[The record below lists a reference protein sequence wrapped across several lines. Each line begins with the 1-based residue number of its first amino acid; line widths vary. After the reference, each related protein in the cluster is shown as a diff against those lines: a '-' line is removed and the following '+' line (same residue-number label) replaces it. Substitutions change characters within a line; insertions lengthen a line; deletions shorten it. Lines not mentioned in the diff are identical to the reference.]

1 MSAELEKC
9 CFGGPDRC
17 RWDFRLPAQPLAA
30 LWRFLRL
37 AMTLRL

>member
-9 CFGGPDRC
+9 CFGGPDSGK
-17 RWDFRLPAQPLAA
+17 WDFWLPAQLLAA